1 MTVMPQQLT
10 QIFIPSKV
18 GLETPEFLTEV
29 KLKEQGYN
37 DLVNISSILTDE
49 EIQYVSSVGSRLGMI
64 YIENSMSKMLVPMK
78 TILQDGVREVKVPR
92 GFTARTETVNGQR
105 GLVGFPAISGGSL

>member
-1 MTVMPQQLT
+1 MPNQLT
-10 QIFIPSKV
+10 QIFMPMKV
-18 GLETPEFLTEV
+18 GMETPEFLTEV
-29 KLKEQGYN
+29 QLVAQGYT

>member
-1 MTVMPQQLT
+1 MPNQLT
-10 QIFIPSKV
+10 QIFMPMKV
-18 GLETPEFLTEV
+18 GMETPEFLTEV
-29 KLKEQGYN
+29 QIVAQGYT

>member
-10 QIFIPSKV
+10 TIFIPSKV

-37 DLVNISSILTDE
+37 DLVNIKSILTDE
-49 EIQYVSSVGSRLGMI
+49 EIQYVSSVGTRLGMM
-64 YIENSMSKMLVPMK
+64 YIENHTKKMLVPMI
-78 TILQDGVREVKVPR
+78 TILEDGVREMRIPR
-92 GFTARTETVNGQR
+92 GFNARTATVNGQR

>member
-29 KLKEQGYN
+29 QFKEQGYT

-49 EIQYVSSVGSRLGMI
+49 EIQFVSSTGSRLGMI

-78 TILQDGVREVKVPR
+78 TTTISGVREIKIPR
-92 GFTARTETVNGQR
+92 GFTALTTTVNGQR
-105 GLVGFPAISGGSL
+105 GLVGFPAISGGSI